1 MSEQADYTIAQLARR
16 LGVTLSSVRHWMTHG
31 LIEEP
36 VLCPG
41 SGGRVFSAKAVK
53 GIEMWYLR
61 RCISGRT
68 RGPGSQERKQAARE
82 RLFGIG

>member
-1 MSEQADYTIAQLARR
+1 MSDQPFFTIPQLARR
-16 LGVTLSSVRHWMTHG
+16 LGVTLSSVRHWIGRG

-36 VLCPG
+36 AVHPATQD
-41 SGGRVFSAKAVK
+41 RVFSANSVK

-68 RGPGSQERKQAARE
+68 RGPGSRERRQAARE
-82 RLFGIG
+82 RLFGI

>member
-1 MSEQADYTIAQLARR
+1 MSEQAYFTIAQLARR
-16 LGVTLSSVRHWMTHG
+16 LGVTLSSVRHWIGRG

-36 VLCPG
+36 AAHPG
-41 SGGRVFSAKAVK
+41 THDRVFSAMAVN

-68 RGPGSQERKQAARE
+68 RGPGSRERKQAAQE
-82 RLFGIG
+82 RLFGI